1 MRKKR
6 GEIRMKIGD
15 KVRVI
20 KYVDKGNGVSK
31 NITEI
36 NTGTVEFINKD
47 FITIQYAN
55 YKGTF
60 SFAGMINQQGEVL
73 QIRKDKQWKDVTLE
87 DINNTIGLQHVLVR
101 DKYLI
106 KNQYVSEYEK
116 ETEYKN
122 LKKMRYKKDKELVR

>member
-1 MRKKR
+1 M
-6 GEIRMKIGD
+6 EIGD
-15 KVRVI
+15 KVRVV

-60 SFAGMINQQGEVL
+60 SFASMISPQGEVL
-73 QIRKDKQWKDVTLE
+73 QIRKDKQWQSITKE
-87 DINNTIGLQHVLVR
+87 DINNTIGLQHVFVK

-106 KNQYVSEYEK
+106 KEQYVSEYEK

>member
-1 MRKKR
+1 
-6 GEIRMKIGD
+6 MKIGD
-15 KVRVI
+15 KVRVV

-60 SFAGMINQQGEVL
+60 SFAGMINPQDEVL
-73 QIRKDKQWKDVTLE
+73 QIRKDKQWEDVTLE
-87 DINNTIGLQHVLVR
+87 DINDTIGLQHVFVK

-106 KNQYVSEYEK
+106 KEQYVSEYEK

>member
-1 MRKKR
+1 M
-6 GEIRMKIGD
+6 EIGD
-15 KVRVI
+15 KVRVV

-31 NITEI
+31 NITAI
-36 NTGTVEFINKD
+36 NTGTVVFINKD

-60 SFAGMINQQGEVL
+60 SFVGMINPQCEVL
-73 QIRKDKQWKDVTLE
+73 QIRKDKQWQNVTKEDV
-87 DINNTIGLQHVLVR
+87 NNTVGLQHVFVK

-106 KNQYVSEYEK
+106 KDQYVSEYEK
-116 ETEYKN
+116 EIEYKN

>member
-1 MRKKR
+1 M
-6 GEIRMKIGD
+6 EIGD
-15 KVRVI
+15 KVRVV
-20 KYVDKGNGVSK
+20 KYVDKCNGVSK
-31 NITEI
+31 NITAI

-60 SFAGMINQQGEVL
+60 SFAGMINPQGEVL
-73 QIRKDKQWKDVTLE
+73 QIRKDKQWQSVTKK

-106 KNQYVSEYEK
+106 KEQYVSEYEK

>member
-1 MRKKR
+1 
-6 GEIRMKIGD
+6 MKIGD
-15 KVRVI
+15 KVRVV

-31 NITEI
+31 NITVI
-36 NTGTVEFINKD
+36 NTGTVVFINKD

-60 SFAGMINQQGEVL
+60 SFTGMINQQGEVL

-87 DINNTIGLQHVLVR
+87 DINKTIGLQHVLVR

-106 KNQYVSEYEK
+106 KNQYISEYEK

>member
-1 MRKKR
+1 
-6 GEIRMKIGD
+6 MKIGD
-15 KVRVI
+15 KIRVV

-31 NITEI
+31 NITAI
-36 NTGTVEFINKD
+36 NTGTVVFINKD

-87 DINNTIGLQHVLVR
+87 DINKTIGLQHVLVR

-106 KNQYVSEYEK
+106 KKQYVSEYEK

>member
-1 MRKKR
+1 M
-6 GEIRMKIGD
+6 EIGD
-15 KVRVI
+15 KVRVV

-31 NITEI
+31 NITAI

-60 SFAGMINQQGEVL
+60 SFVGMINPQGEVL

>member
-1 MRKKR
+1 M
-6 GEIRMKIGD
+6 EIGD
-15 KVRVI
+15 KVRVV

-60 SFAGMINQQGEVL
+60 SFAGMINKQGEVL
-73 QIRKDKQWKDVTLE
+73 QIRKDKQWQSVTKE
-87 DINNTIGLQHVLVR
+87 DINDTIGLQHVLVR

-106 KNQYVSEYEK
+106 KEQYVSEYEK

>member
-1 MRKKR
+1 M
-6 GEIRMKIGD
+6 EIGD
-15 KVRVI
+15 KVRVV

-31 NITEI
+31 NITAI

-60 SFAGMINQQGEVL
+60 SFVGMINPQGEVL
-73 QIRKDKQWKDVTLE
+73 QIRKDKQWQSVTKE

-106 KNQYVSEYEK
+106 KEQYVSEYEK

>member
-1 MRKKR
+1 M
-6 GEIRMKIGD
+6 EIGD
-15 KVRVI
+15 KVRVV

-36 NTGTVEFINKD
+36 NTGTVVFINKD

-60 SFAGMINQQGEVL
+60 SFVGMISPQGEVL
-73 QIRKDKQWKDVTLE
+73 QIRKDKQWQSITKK
-87 DINNTIGLQHVLVR
+87 DINNTIGLQHVLVK

-106 KNQYVSEYEK
+106 KEQYVSEYEK

>member
-1 MRKKR
+1 M
-6 GEIRMKIGD
+6 EIGD
-15 KVRVI
+15 KVRVV

-55 YKGTF
+55 YKSTF
-60 SFAGMINQQGEVL
+60 SFAGMISPQGEVL
-73 QIRKDKQWKDVTLE
+73 QIRKDKQWQSITKE
-87 DINNTIGLQHVLVR
+87 DINNTIGLQHVFVK

-106 KNQYVSEYEK
+106 KNQYISEYEK

>member
-1 MRKKR
+1 
-6 GEIRMKIGD
+6 MKIGD
-15 KVRVI
+15 KVRVV
-20 KYVDKGNGVSK
+20 KYADKGNGVSK
-31 NITEI
+31 NITAI
-36 NTGTVEFINKD
+36 NTGTVVFINKD

-73 QIRKDKQWKDVTLE
+73 QIRKDKQWESVTKE

-106 KNQYVSEYEK
+106 KNQYISEYEK

>member
-1 MRKKR
+1 
-6 GEIRMKIGD
+6 MKIGD

-20 KYVDKGNGVSK
+20 KCIDKGNGVSK
-31 NITEI
+31 NITAI
-36 NTGTVEFINKD
+36 NTGTVVFINKD

-60 SFAGMINQQGEVL
+60 SFACMINPQGEVL

-87 DINNTIGLQHVLVR
+87 DINNTDGLQHIN
-101 DKYLI
+101 KKGQYLI
-106 KNQYVSEYEK
+106 KSQYVDEYEK

>member
-1 MRKKR
+1 
-6 GEIRMKIGD
+6 MKIGD
-15 KVRVI
+15 KVRVV
-20 KYVDKGNGVSK
+20 KYVDKSNGVSK

-36 NTGTVEFINKD
+36 NTGPVEFIDKD

-73 QIRKDKQWKDVTLE
+73 QIRKDKQWQSITKE
-87 DINNTIGLQHVLVR
+87 DINNTIGLQHVFVK

-106 KNQYVSEYEK
+106 KEQYVSEYEK

>member
-1 MRKKR
+1 MER
-6 GEIRMKIGD
+6 GD
-15 KVRVI
+15 KVRVV

-31 NITEI
+31 NITGI
-36 NTGTVEFINKD
+36 NTGTVVFINKD

-73 QIRKDKQWKDVTLE
+73 QIRKDKQWQSITKE

-106 KNQYVSEYEK
+106 KNQYISEYEK

>member
-1 MRKKR
+1 
-6 GEIRMKIGD
+6 MKIGD
-15 KVRVI
+15 KIRVV

-31 NITEI
+31 NITAI
-36 NTGTVEFINKD
+36 NTGTVVFINKD

-60 SFAGMINQQGEVL
+60 SFAGMINPQVEVL

-87 DINNTIGLQHVLVR
+87 DINNTDELQHVN
-101 DKYLI
+101 KKGQYLI
-106 KNQYVSEYEK
+106 KAQHVYEYEK

>member
-1 MRKKR
+1 
-6 GEIRMKIGD
+6 MKIGD
-15 KVRVI
+15 KVRVV

-60 SFAGMINQQGEVL
+60 SFAGMI
-73 QIRKDKQWKDVTLE
+73 
-87 DINNTIGLQHVLVR
+87 
-101 DKYLI
+101 
-106 KNQYVSEYEK
+106 S
-116 ETEYKN
+116 
-122 LKKMRYKKDKELVR
+122 

>member
-1 MRKKR
+1 
-6 GEIRMKIGD
+6 MKIGD
-15 KVRVI
+15 KVRVV
-20 KYVDKGNGVSK
+20 KYVDKSNGVSK

-73 QIRKDKQWKDVTLE
+73 QIRKDKQWQSITKE
-87 DINNTIGLQHVLVR
+87 DINNTIGLQHVFVK

-106 KNQYVSEYEK
+106 KEQYVSEYEK

>member
-6 GEIRMKIGD
+6 GDIKLKIGD
-15 KVRVI
+15 KVRVV

-73 QIRKDKQWKDVTLE
+73 QIRKDKQWQSVTKE
-87 DINNTIGLQHVLVR
+87 DINNTIGLQHVFVK

-106 KNQYVSEYEK
+106 KEQYVSEYEK

>member
-1 MRKKR
+1 MRKK
-6 GEIRMKIGD
+6 GGIKKLEIGD
-15 KVRVI
+15 KVRVV

-73 QIRKDKQWKDVTLE
+73 QIRKDKQWQSITKE

-106 KNQYVSEYEK
+106 KEQYISEYEK

>member
-1 MRKKR
+1 
-6 GEIRMKIGD
+6 MKIGD
-15 KVRVI
+15 KVRVV

-31 NITEI
+31 NITAI
-36 NTGTVEFINKD
+36 NTGTVVFINKD

-60 SFAGMINQQGEVL
+60 SFTGMINQQGEVL

>member
-1 MRKKR
+1 M
-6 GEIRMKIGD
+6 EIGD
-15 KVRVI
+15 KVRVV
-20 KYVDKGNGVSK
+20 KYVDKSNGVSK

-73 QIRKDKQWKDVTLE
+73 QIRKDKQWEDVTLE
-87 DINNTIGLQHVLVR
+87 DINNTIGLQHVFVK

-106 KNQYVSEYEK
+106 KEQYVSEYEK

>member
-1 MRKKR
+1 
-6 GEIRMKIGD
+6 MKIGD

-20 KYVDKGNGVSK
+20 KCVDKGNGVSK
-31 NITEI
+31 NITAI

-60 SFAGMINQQGEVL
+60 SFTGMINQQGEVL